1 MTLSINSLTP
11 KSQLHQIEK
20 HSKKQEKKL
29 SELSKG
35 KKDPHDDVV
44 ASAKATSLE
53 SSIRGVDTVE
63 RGVSTQ
69 QSTLNV
75 AAGGLSST
83 LENLQKMREY
93 AVQAADSTLSSSD
106 RSNLQTQSNQV
117 KAQVDQTAHTTEF
130 DGTKLLDGSYS
141 DKQVQTGPD
150 AGDTINVSI
159 GSASAESLDV
169 NNIDL
174 SSSEGANNAI
184 SQIDNAISQVSNN
197 LASIG
202 SSQTRLDAEAQN
214 NADKKIN
221 LAKAKQ
227 TYEELDLAKAT
238 SELQSINL
246 RKQVGMAVL
255 AQTEKNNKST
265 FSSLV

>member
-11 KSQLHQIEK
+11 KSQLHQIQNN
-20 HSKKQEKKL
+20 SKKQEKKL
-29 SELSKG
+29 TELSKG
-35 KKDPHDDVV
+35 KKDPLDDVI
-44 ASAKATSLE
+44 ASAKAASLE
-53 SSIRGVDTVE
+53 SSIRGIDTVE
-63 RGVSTQ
+63 QGVNTQ

-75 AAGGLSST
+75 AAGGLSNT

-117 KAQVDQTAHTTEF
+117 KDQINQTASTTEF

-150 AGDTINVSI
+150 GGDTINVSI
-159 GSASAESLDV
+159 DSATAESIGV

-174 SSSEGANNAI
+174 SSTEGANNAI
-184 SQIDNAISQVSNN
+184 SQIDSAINQVSNS
-197 LASIG
+197 LAGIG
-202 SSQTRLDAEAQN
+202 SSQTRLDAAAQN

-227 TYEELDLAKAT
+227 TFEELDIAKAT

-246 RKQVGMAVL
+246 RKQVGLAVL
-255 AQTEKNNKST
+255 AKTNKNNEST